1 MKQQKFDANID
12 KVLNLMINSIYTN
25 RDIFLREL
33 ISNASD
39 ACDKLRYLQIE
50 NPALASGL
58 ELGIKVLI
66 DKTAGTLII
75 SDSGIGMNEAEMVA
89 NLGTIAS
96 SGTQKFLESV
106 SGQNSQMMNLIGQ
119 FGVGFY
125 SAFIVASNV
134 RVVSRSGSD
143 DKTYVWESDGVSG
156 YKVGEADK
164 QRDYVGT
171 DVILTIKPEDSEY
184 LDKYRI
190 KHIITSYSDHISF
203 PIELCDDENTTE
215 IVNSR
220 SALWV
225 RPKSEISD
233 EAYKEFY
240 HHISHMPDDFWHK
253 IHYQAEGNV
262 NYSSLL
268 YIPSMKPFDLFHP
281 DRKMSIKLYIK
292 RVFITEDSALLPQY
306 MRFIRGIVD
315 SEDLPLNISR
325 ETIQNNAVLNKIRKS
340 LVKKILSE
348 LKARTKADKPEY
360 LKFWKSFGEVMK
372 EGLCEGALEEKEEL
386 LDVCR
391 FYTSQSEDDM
401 VSFEEYIERMVEG
414 QSQIFFLTGEDLS
427 KLRTHPRLEGFKKRG
442 VEVLLLCDHVDDFWV
457 NAVSQFK
464 NTELKNISHHDI
476 DLNAIKNLEEAK
488 QEQEKENEADIIDF
502 VKQTL
507 GDAVKEVKSSGKLVD
522 TAACLAFS
530 AGNMS
535 IRMEKILVEQK
546 QLKGYSSKILEV
558 NLDHPILHKISA
570 LVEQDSAS
578 EKAQDL
584 VWLIFDQAC
593 ILDGDNIKDPNAFCK
608 RLNKLASGF

>member
-12 KVLNLMINSIYTN
+12 KVLSLMINSIYTN

-39 ACDKLRYLQIE
+39 ACDKLRYIQIE
-50 NPALASGL
+50 KQDVQASE
-58 ELGIKVLI
+58 ELDIKVAVNK
-66 DKTAGTLII
+66 DANTLTV
-75 SDSGIGMNEAEMVA
+75 SDCGVGMNESDMVA

-96 SGTQKFLESV
+96 SGTQKFLENMS
-106 SGQNSQMMNLIGQ
+106 SQNSQMMNLIGQ

-134 RVVSRSGSD
+134 KVVSRAASD

-156 YKVGEADK
+156 YSVGESDV

-184 LDKYRI
+184 LDKYRL

-203 PIELCDDENTTE
+203 PIELSDNENATE

-253 IHYQAEGNV
+253 IHYQAEGNI

-292 RVFITEDSALLPQY
+292 RVFITEDTALLPQY
-306 MRFIRGIVD
+306 MRFIRGVVD

-325 ETIQNNAVLNKIRKS
+325 ETIQNNAILSKIRKS

-348 LKARTKADKPEY
+348 LKARAKADKADY

-391 FYTSQSEDDM
+391 FYTSASEEDM
-401 VSFEEYIERMVEG
+401 VSFEEYIERMAEG
-414 QSQIFFLTGEDLS
+414 QTQIFFLTGDDQA
-427 KLRTHPRLEGFKKRG
+427 KLRNHPRLEGFKKRG
-442 VEVLLLCDHVDDFWV
+442 IEVLLLCDHVDDFWV
-457 NAVSQFK
+457 NAVNQFK
-464 NTELKNISHHDI
+464 NTELKNISHPDI
-476 DLNAIKNLEEAK
+476 DLDAIHKLDDKKSDSN
-488 QEQEKENEADIIDF
+488 KESDADIIDF
-502 VKQTL
+502 VKKTL
-507 GDAVKEVKSSGKLVD
+507 GDAVKDVKASGKLVD
-522 TAACLAFS
+522 MPACLAFS

-558 NLDHPILHKISA
+558 NLDHPILHKVSG
-570 LVEQDSAS
+570 LLEKDSAS

-593 ILDGDNIKDPNAFCK
+593 ILDGDNIRDPNAFCK
-608 RLNKLASGF
+608 RLNKMASGF